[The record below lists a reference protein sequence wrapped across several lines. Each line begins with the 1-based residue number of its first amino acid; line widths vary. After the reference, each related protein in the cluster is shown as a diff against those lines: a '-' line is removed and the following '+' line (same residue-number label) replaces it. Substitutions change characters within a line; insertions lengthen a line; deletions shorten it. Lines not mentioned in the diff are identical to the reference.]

1 MAELY
6 NIDGQPVPDGIAA
19 GANVELVQQL
29 RLALKDA
36 EAGRMV
42 VMAGVLGFID
52 NGALTMRFAVHS
64 NNWEVHDR
72 LLARV
77 GILRAMME
85 RDYLDKMQ
93 AVEQPI
99 QSGGDDDGGGSAA

>member
-1 MAELY
+1 MAELFS
-6 NIDGQPVPDGIAA
+6 IDGKTVPLGIAP
-19 GANVELVQQL
+19 GANVELVEQL

-52 NGALTMRFAVHS
+52 NGKLTMRFAVHS

-93 AVEQPI
+93 SVETPI
-99 QSGGDDDGGGSAA
+99 ISGGDDDSGGDAA